1 MENAVW
7 VLMMLLI
14 LCVVVVVALIFV
26 HRANGERDTAK
37 QELADAKTEFLSK
50 VSYDIKTPMNVIVGT
65 TALGMEETDD
75 PEKMKECLGRIQS
88 ASEFLME
95 LLNDLLDMS
104 KIETGKFHLH
114 PKPYAF
120 SDFAEG
126 IRLLM
131 EPACRKKNIRFEMTE
146 EEININ
152 MMVDPMRFQ
161 QIFFNLLTNA
171 VKFTPEGGM
180 VTFRI
185 CNYATHNDVF
195 SADYVVK
202 DNGIGMSQ
210 EFQKILFEPFTQETG
225 HRAEKRNGAGLGLAI
240 TRNIVDLM
248 KGSISIKSELGE
260 GTEVKVHL
268 DVEIASIQPE
278 MESEQLG
285 MQDIRQ
291 ILREKR
297 VLLAGDHPMDVEIT
311 RRILENVNMDV
322 VCVESGKEAFEV
334 FCREEEFYFDVLL
347 MDICMPEMDTLLVA
361 KQIRQ
366 THRGDAQIIP
376 MIALTVNDS
385 VEDIHSCKEAGMDAH
400 IAKPIEPQK
409 LYQILCEHLQ
419 ETLGKNSKK
428 I

>member
-1 MENAVW
+1 MESAVW
-7 VLMMLLI
+7 VLVMFLI
-14 LCVVVVVALIFV
+14 LCVVVVTAMFLV
-26 HRANGERDTAK
+26 HKANRERDMAK
-37 QELADAKTEFLSK
+37 QGLADAKTEFLSK

-88 ASEFLME
+88 ASDFLME

-114 PKPYAF
+114 PRPYAF

-131 EPACRKKNIRFEMTE
+131 EPACKKKKIRFEMTD

-171 VKFTPEGGM
+171 VKFTPEGGS

-248 KGSISIKSELGE
+248 KGSISIRSELGE

-268 DVEIASIQPE
+268 DVDIATIQPE

-322 VCVESGKEAFEV
+322 VCVESGKQALEL
-334 FCREEEFYFDVLL
+334 FCEEGEFCFDVVL
-347 MDICMPEMDTLLVA
+347 MDVCIPEMDGLPAVR
-361 KQIRQ
+361 QMRQ
-366 THRGDAQIIP
+366 THRRDSLTIP
-376 MIALTVNDS
+376 VIGMTANDTM
-385 VEDIHSCKEAGMDAH
+385 EEIHICKEAGMNAH

-409 LYQILCEHLQ
+409 LYQVLCEHLQ
-419 ETLGKNSKK
+419 KNE
-428 I
+428 

>member
-1 MENAVW
+1 MESTVW
-7 VLMMLLI
+7 VILMFLV
-14 LCVVVVVALIFV
+14 LCVVVVTAVFLV
-26 HRANGERDTAK
+26 HRANRERDMAR
-37 QELADAKTEFLSK
+37 QGLADAKTEFLSK

-65 TALGMEETDD
+65 AALGMEETDD
-75 PEKMKECLGRIQS
+75 PEKMKECLSRIRS

-104 KIETGKFHLH
+104 KIEMGKFHLH
-114 PKPYAF
+114 PRPYAF

-126 IRLLM
+126 VRLLM
-131 EPACRKKNIRFEMTE
+131 EPACRRKNIRFEMTE

-161 QIFFNLLTNA
+161 QIFFNLLANA
-171 VKFTPEGGM
+171 VKFTPEGGI

-225 HRAEKRNGAGLGLAI
+225 YRAEKRNGAGLGLAI

-248 KGSISIKSELGE
+248 KGTISIKSELGE

-268 DVEIASIQPE
+268 DVDIASIQPE
-278 MESEQLG
+278 KESEQLE
-285 MQDIRQ
+285 MQDIRKM
-291 ILREKR
+291 LRKKR
-297 VLLAGDHPMDVEIT
+297 VLLAEDHPMDVEIT

-322 VCVESGKEAFEV
+322 VCVESGKEALELFSEK
-334 FCREEEFYFDVLL
+334 EEFYFDVVL
-347 MDICMPEMDTLLVA
+347 MDICVPEMDNLDA
-361 KQIRQ
+361 ARQMRQ
-366 THRGDAQIIP
+366 THRMDSRTIP
-376 MIALTVNDS
+376 MIAMTANNT
-385 VEDIHSCKEAGMDAH
+385 VEDIHICKEAGMNAH

-409 LYQILCEHLQ
+409 LYQVLCEHLQ
-419 ETLGKNSKK
+419 ET

>member
-1 MENAVW
+1 MESAVW
-7 VLMMLLI
+7 VLVMFLI
-14 LCVVVVVALIFV
+14 LCVVVVTAVILV
-26 HRANGERDTAK
+26 HRANRERDMAK
-37 QELADAKTEFLSK
+37 QGLADAKTEFLSR

-120 SDFAEG
+120 SDFVEG

-146 EEININ
+146 QEININ

-161 QIFFNLLTNA
+161 QIFFNLLANA

-311 RRILENVNMDV
+311 RRILENVNMNV
-322 VCVESGKEAFEV
+322 VCVESGKQALEL
-334 FCREEEFYFDVLL
+334 FCEEKECYFDVLL

-366 THRGDAQIIP
+366 THRMDAKTIPIIA
-376 MIALTVNDS
+376 MTANDT
-385 VEDIHSCKEAGMDAH
+385 VEDMHICKEAGMNAH
-400 IAKPIEPQK
+400 IAKPMEPQK
-409 LYQILCEHLQ
+409 LYQVLCEHLQ
-419 ETLGKNSKK
+419 ETY
-428 I
+428 IEQ